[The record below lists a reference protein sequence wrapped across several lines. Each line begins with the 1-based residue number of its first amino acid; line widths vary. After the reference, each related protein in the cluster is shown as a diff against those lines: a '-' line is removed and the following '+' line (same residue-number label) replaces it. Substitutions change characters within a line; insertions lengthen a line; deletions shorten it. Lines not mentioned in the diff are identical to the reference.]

1 MCTLG
6 DLLDVFISQQVS
18 TSQCLSDSLPM
29 DGASHSTTIV
39 HQRILENQTT
49 SSRMVLRR
57 WFVTHQSITSDDRL
71 TLKRANNASLT
82 KQEMRLDR
90 LCRRISK
97 FDKIL
102 L

>member
-1 MCTLG
+1 
-6 DLLDVFISQQVS
+6 
-18 TSQCLSDSLPM
+18 
-29 DGASHSTTIV
+29 
-39 HQRILENQTT
+39 
-49 SSRMVLRR
+49 MVLRR